1 MVTITESAEKKI
13 SELINK
19 SDDPILGLRV
29 EAENISPLK
38 VDYKMSFI
46 GHGQD
51 IPEDEVL
58 TFNDFNVYID
68 AESLPLLNK
77 ATIDYVD
84 GMMRSGFK
92 IDCPTQLPEHLAG
105 PVVQQVQEVIDK
117 QINPGV
123 ASHGGR
129 VALIDIKEDIVY
141 VELQGGCQGC
151 GMASVTLKHGIEE
164 QIKTAVPSIEAVYD
178 VTDHANG
185 KNPYYQGE
193 ADS

>member
-1 MVTITESAEKKI
+1 MLTVTESAEKKI
-13 SELINK
+13 TELIHK
-19 SDDPILGLRV
+19 SEDPIMGLRI
-29 EAENISPLK
+29 EADGVSPFK

-46 GHGQD
+46 GDGQNV
-51 IPEDEVL
+51 PEDEVL
-58 TFNDFNVYID
+58 NFNGFNIYVD
-68 AESLPLLNK
+68 SQSLPLLEK
-77 ATIDYVD
+77 ATVDYIE

-92 IDCPTQLPEHLAG
+92 IDCPTQLPEHMSG
-105 PVVQQVQEVIDK
+105 PVVQKIQEVIDK

-151 GMASVTLKHGIEE
+151 GMADVTLKHGIEE
-164 QIKTAVPSIEAVYD
+164 QIKKAVPTVEAVYD

-185 KNPYYQGE
+185 KNPYYRGE
-193 ADS
+193 